1 VKFANYGSAQESI
14 VGAGSILA
22 GGTLFQS
29 VASYD
34 VQLGQGSRV
43 EGSVLMPSVRVGAHA
58 QVRNAIL
65 DKNVVVDEG
74 ATIGFD
80 PERDRE
86 RFTVSES
93 GIVVVGK
100 GVRVTR

>member
-1 VKFANYGSAQESI
+1 
-14 VGAGSILA
+14 
-22 GGTLFQS
+22 
-29 VASYD
+29 
-34 VQLGQGSRV
+34 
-43 EGSVLMPSVRVGAHA
+43 VRVGAHA